1 MSDNDLNIC
10 LLGPKDFDAVMDY
23 LMNHFVPNEPLAR
36 ATCMTTAD
44 AWKMTEDVVNAA
56 LSSSLSYAFKNSEGQ
71 IVAVRLCS
79 IIERPPNC
87 EANGVFN
94 GIDSSGKSNLTT
106 IPRCAYELTRI
117 MSALEQ
123 QTWHLLKADITRLLS
138 LLILSTHERYLRRG
152 LMSKLITFDIEQLKQ
167 RGIDGAIT
175 EATALKSQ
183 TLLKKN
189 GYVILYEIRHDE
201 WLDSKGKRVFEC
213 TDGTKS
219 AQLLFKQF

>member
-71 IVAVRLCS
+71 IVA
-79 IIERPPNC
+79 
-87 EANGVFN
+87 ANGVFN